1 MDASEHTLL
10 VVDDNEENR
19 DMLSRRLKKRGFVV
33 LTAESGHR
41 ALEIIEAQTVD
52 LVLLDVMMPGLT
64 GLDVLRTLREST
76 ATEDLPVIMAT
87 AKTESED
94 IVEALELGANDY
106 VTKPLDFPVVL
117 ARVQAQLRS
126 RRQVRSAEPAAEP
139 KVGGPAVLE
148 SEVGLGVVLAGR
160 YRLDSRIGQ
169 GNFGAVYRATHL
181 DLDRTVA
188 VKVLQSNLG
197 TGTEGMARFRREGMA
212 ACRVKHPNAVSVLDF
227 GITPGG
233 VGYLVMELLEGWSL
247 DDELDQEGV
256 LSPRRCAEI
265 MVPVCRALSEA
276 HSVGI
281 VHRDVKPANIFL
293 HRSATAEVPKVV
305 DFGIAKIVGQA
316 ALAQKLTVEGWIL
329 GTPAYMAPERFGSHG
344 FDAKSDV
351 YSVGVTLYQMLVGRL
366 PFVSK
371 DEDPMS
377 VISQHVSKAPTSL
390 RSLDPKLPLALDTL
404 VRRALKKRAVNRPTA
419 SELADEL
426 TRVVGGSGAPT
437 ARPRPAVVHTSKPG
451 PASGPDQG
459 APAAA
464 TLPAEI
470 PGTDRSE
477 TD

>member
-19 DMLSRRLKKRGFVV
+19 DVLSRRLQKRGFAV
-33 LTAESGHR
+33 LTAESGQR
-41 ALEIIEAQTVD
+41 ALEIIEAQRVD

-64 GLDVLRTLREST
+64 GLDVLRILRESP

-87 AKTESED
+87 AKTDSED

-106 VTKPLDFPVVL
+106 VTKPLDFPIVL

-126 RRQVRSAEPAAEP
+126 RRQVRPAEPAAS
-139 KVGGPAVLE
+139 VVDALE
-148 SEVGLGVVLAGR
+148 SEVKLGAVLAGR
-160 YRLDSRIGQ
+160 YRLDSRIGR

-181 DLDRTVA
+181 DLDRGVA

-197 TGTEGMARFRREGMA
+197 TGTEAMTRFRREGMA

-233 VGYLVMELLEGWSL
+233 VAYLVMELLEGWSL
-247 DDELDQEGV
+247 DEELNQEGV
-256 LSPRRCAEI
+256 LDPRRCAEI
-265 MVPVCRALSEA
+265 MVPVCRALAEA

-293 HRSATAEVPKVV
+293 HRTATAEVPKVV

-316 ALAQKLTVEGWIL
+316 AVAQKLTVEGWIL

-351 YSVGVTLYQMLVGRL
+351 YSVGVTLYQMLAGRL
-366 PFVSK
+366 PFIAE
-371 DEDPMS
+371 DDDPMS
-377 VISQHVSKAPTSL
+377 VVALHVRQAPVAL
-390 RSLDPKLPLALDTL
+390 RRLDPSLPPALDTL
-404 VRRALKKRAVNRPTA
+404 VQRTLKKRAVNRPTA

-426 TRVVGGSGAPT
+426 TRAASGSGTPTGEPRSPAPKI
-437 ARPRPAVVHTSKPG
+437 SKPRR
-451 PASGPDQG
+451 ASGPRQDA
-459 APAAA
+459 APG
-464 TLPAEI
+464 TLPAT
-470 PGTDRSE
+470 PGADGS
-477 TD
+477 DPD